1 MSHYLINPNWL
12 FYITSHIIGEDLLS
26 LCSRYKKMPIP
37 PFCKQS
43 CRLVLKNK
51 TKNYAGICV
60 KIAHSF
66 TTKTLKFAVKEQV
79 WDIAESKTSHY
90 PPPFSLNWDN
100 YTSSILRT
108 VEMLSE
114 VLKKAAFNIFFNYFQ
129 IGFCCFLTNQLYSLA
144 KC

>member
-12 FYITSHIIGEDLLS
+12 FYITLHIIGEDLLS
-26 LCSRYKKMPIP
+26 LCSRYKRMPIP

-43 CRLVLKNK
+43 CCLVLKKKNK
-51 TKNYAGICV
+51 LCRYLCKNSTQFYNKNTEICSQRTSLR
-60 KIAHSF
+60 HCR
-66 TTKTLKFAVKEQV
+66 EQNK
-79 WDIAESKTSHY
+79 SLS
-90 PPPFSLNWDN
+90 PPFSLNWDN